1 MTQIVASRRKF
12 LKFSGALVVYFTAA
26 GAVRGA
32 EERPTIERTVSP
44 DDVQGFLAFHASGE
58 VSVFVGK
65 VDLGTGVQTAMMQIV
80 AEELDV
86 PMERIRYTQGDTAT
100 TPDQGTTS
108 GSFSIERGGVQLRRA
123 AATARQVLLARAAD
137 VLHVDRAHLT
147 IQSGIIRT
155 QDGRQIALG
164 DLIKDA
170 PIALPVDTKAPTKPP
185 SDYRIVGK
193 PVRRV
198 DIPDKVTARFTYM
211 QDFRL
216 PGMLHGRVI
225 RPAAIGANLLQ
236 VDESSLH
243 DIPGIVQVVRIN
255 NFLGVVART
264 EWAAIRAAQTLAV
277 TWSDAAMLPD
287 QAKLW
292 EVVRATPVV
301 HEDVTSATG
310 DVDQALRT
318 AKTTHEATFEF
329 AIQTHGSIGPSCAV
343 AQFDGDQFTCWTAS
357 QSVHTLR
364 HQLAATL
371 GITAEKV
378 RCIYIAGAG
387 CYGRNGHE
395 DAAADAALLA
405 RAARQPVRVQWMRA
419 DEHGWDPKGPPTLID
434 MRGGLDADGKVVAWS
449 GAFFYPHGA
458 AGNVA
463 LVASDLAGLPSDSDL
478 NPGNVISN
486 TAIQYRFPNVRTV
499 AHRLASTPLKPA
511 WIRTPG
517 RMQNTFANEAF
528 LDELA
533 KAAGADPLD
542 FRLQHIDDKRGQGV
556 LEAIDRVA
564 GWRDRAGPDR
574 NGRIVLGRGLAYVKY
589 ELYRTYVAAV
599 ADVEVDRKSGGLRV
613 RRCFVV
619 QDCGQI
625 INPDGVR
632 NQIEGNVIQTVS
644 RVLMEQ
650 VTFDRKMVTSLD
662 WASYPILTFPD
673 VPEVVIELI
682 DRPEMPPWGSGEP
695 SAAVVPAAIANA
707 VFDATGKR
715 LRSVPF
721 TADKVKAL
729 LARA

>member
-1 MTQIVASRRKF
+1 MTVFAAGRRDF
-12 LKFSGALVVYFTAA
+12 LKFSGALVVYFTVA
-26 GAVRGA
+26 GSVRGT
-32 EERPTIERTVSP
+32 EEPTPEKSISP
-44 DDVQGFLAFHASGE
+44 GEVQGFLVFHPSGE

-65 VDLGTGVQTAMMQIV
+65 VDLGTGVQTALLQIV

-86 PMERIRYTQGDTAT
+86 PMERIRYTQGDTAL
-100 TPDQGTTS
+100 TPDQGPTS
-108 GSFSIERGGVQLRRA
+108 GSFAIERGGMQLRHA
-123 AATARQVLLARAAD
+123 AATARQALLARAAEA
-137 VLHVDRAHLT
+137 LHVDRADLT
-147 IQSGIIRT
+147 IQNGAVRT
-155 QDGRQIALG
+155 QDARQVPLG
-164 DLIKDA
+164 DLVKDA
-170 PIALPVDTKAPTKPP
+170 PIALAVDVNAPTKSP
-185 SDYRIVGK
+185 SEYRIVGR
-193 PVRRV
+193 PVPRV
-198 DIPDKVTARFTYM
+198 DIPDKVAARFTYM

-216 PGMLHGRVI
+216 PGMLHARVI
-225 RPAAIGANLLQ
+225 RPPAIGATLLE

-243 DIPGIVQVVRIN
+243 DVPGVVQVVRLG

-264 EWAAIRAAQTLAV
+264 EWAAIRAARTLV
-277 TWSDAAMLPD
+277 VKWSEAATLPD

-292 EVVRATPVV
+292 DVVRATPVV
-301 HEDVTSATG
+301 REDVTSAIG
-310 DVDQALRT
+310 DIDQALRI
-318 AKTTHEATFEF
+318 AKTVHEATFDF

-343 AQFDGDQFTCWTAS
+343 AQFDGDQVTCWTAS

-371 GITAEKV
+371 GLSAEKV

-395 DAAADAALLA
+395 DAAADAVLLA
-405 RAARQPVRVQWMRA
+405 RAVGQPVRVQWMRA

-434 MRGGLDADGKVVAWS
+434 MRGGLNADGKVVAWS
-449 GAFFYPHGA
+449 GAFFYPQGG

-463 LVASDLAGLPSDSDL
+463 LVASDLAGLPSDSGL
-478 NPGNVISN
+478 NPGNVIN
-486 TAIQYRFPNVRTV
+486 DTAIPYRFPNINTV
-499 AHRLASTPLKPA
+499 AHRLASTPLKPS

-533 KAAGADPLD
+533 EASGIDPIDL
-542 FRLQHIDDKRGQGV
+542 RLQYIDDPRGQAV
-556 LEAIDRVA
+556 LEAVDRLA
-564 GWRDRAGPDR
+564 GWRTRSHPDR
-574 NGRIVLGRGLAYVKY
+574 SERIVVGRGLAYVKY

-599 ADVEVDRKSGGLRV
+599 ADVEVNRDSGELRV

-632 NQIEGNVIQTVS
+632 NQIEGNIIQTVS
-644 RVLMEQ
+644 RALLEQ

-673 VPEVVIELI
+673 VPEVMIELI

-707 VFDATGKR
+707 FFDATGKR

-721 TADKVKAL
+721 TADKVKAAL
-729 LARA
+729 DD

>member
-1 MTQIVASRRKF
+1 MTVSAASRRDF
-12 LKFSGALVVYFTAA
+12 LKFSGALVVYFAVA
-26 GAVRGA
+26 GPVRGT
-32 EERPTIERTVSP
+32 EELTPEKSVSP
-44 DDVQGFLAFHASGE
+44 GEVQGFLVFHPSGE
-58 VSVFVGK
+58 VSVFAGK
-65 VDLGTGVQTAMMQIV
+65 VDLGTGVQTALMQIV

-86 PMERIRYTQGDTAT
+86 PMERIRYTQGDTAL
-100 TPDQGTTS
+100 TPDQGPTS
-108 GSFSIERGGVQLRRA
+108 GSFAIERGGMQLRHA
-123 AATARQVLLARAAD
+123 AATARQALLARAAEA
-137 VLHVDRAHLT
+137 LHVDRADLT
-147 IQSGIIRT
+147 IQNGAVRT
-155 QDGRQIALG
+155 QDARQVRLG
-164 DLIKDA
+164 DLVKDA
-170 PIALPVDTKAPTKPP
+170 PIALAVDVNAPTKSP
-185 SDYRIVGK
+185 SEYRIVGK
-193 PVRRV
+193 PVPRV
-198 DIPDKVTARFTYM
+198 DIPDKVAARFTYM

-216 PGMLHGRVI
+216 PGMLHARVI
-225 RPAAIGANLLQ
+225 RPPAIGATLLEI
-236 VDESSLH
+236 DESSLH
-243 DIPGIVQVVRIN
+243 DVPGVVQVVRLG

-264 EWAAIRAAQTLAV
+264 EWAAIRAAQTLV
-277 TWSDAAMLPD
+277 VKWSEVATLPD
-287 QAKLW
+287 QARLW
-292 EVVRATPVV
+292 DVVRATPVV
-301 HEDVTSATG
+301 REDVTSAIG
-310 DVDQALRT
+310 DIDQALRI
-318 AKTTHEATFEF
+318 AKTAHEATFDF

-343 AQFDGDQFTCWTAS
+343 AQFDGDQVTCWTAS

-371 GITAEKV
+371 GLSAEKV

-395 DAAADAALLA
+395 DAAADAVLLA
-405 RAARQPVRVQWMRA
+405 RAVGQPVRVQWMRA

-434 MRGGLDADGKVVAWS
+434 MRGGLNADGKVVAWS
-449 GAFFYPHGA
+449 GAFFYPQGG

-463 LVASDLAGLPSDSDL
+463 LVASDLAGLPSDSGL
-478 NPGNVISN
+478 NPGNVIN
-486 TAIQYRFPNVRTV
+486 DTAIPYRFPNINTV
-499 AHRLASTPLKPA
+499 AHRLASTPLKPS

-533 KAAGADPLD
+533 EASGIDPIDL
-542 FRLQHIDDKRGQGV
+542 RLQHIDDPRGQAV
-556 LEAIDRVA
+556 LEAVDRLA
-564 GWRDRAGPDR
+564 GWRTRSHPDR
-574 NGRIVLGRGLAYVKY
+574 SERIVVGRGLAYVKY

-599 ADVEVDRKSGGLRV
+599 ADVEVNRDSGGLRV

-632 NQIEGNVIQTVS
+632 NQIEGNIIQTVS
-644 RVLMEQ
+644 RALLEQ

-707 VFDATGKR
+707 FFDATGKR

-721 TADKVKAL
+721 TADKVKAAL
-729 LARA
+729 HD

>member
-1 MTQIVASRRKF
+1 M
-12 LKFSGALVVYFTAA
+12 
-26 GAVRGA
+26 
-32 EERPTIERTVSP
+32 
-44 DDVQGFLAFHASGE
+44 QGFLAFHASGE

-123 AATARQVLLARAAD
+123 AATARQVLLGRAAD
-137 VLHVDRAHLT
+137 VLQVNRAHLT

-155 QDGRQIALG
+155 QDERQIALG
-164 DLIKDA
+164 DLIKDT
-170 PIALPVDTKAPTKPP
+170 PIALPVDTNAPTKPP

-225 RPAAIGANLLQ
+225 RPPAIGANLVQ
-236 VDESSLH
+236 VDESSVH

-277 TWSDAAMLPD
+277 TWSDAAILPD

-343 AQFDGDQFTCWTAS
+343 AQFEGDQVTCWTAS
-357 QSVHTLR
+357 QSVHTLC

-371 GITAEKV
+371 GISAEKV

-395 DAAADAALLA
+395 DAAADAVLLA
-405 RAARQPVRVQWMRA
+405 RAVRQPVRVQWMRA

-434 MRGGLDADGKVVAWS
+434 MRGGLDAEGKVVAWS

-486 TAIQYRFPNVRTV
+486 TAIQYGFPNVRTV

-533 KAAGADPLD
+533 TAAGVDPLD
-542 FRLQHIDDKRGQGV
+542 LRLQHVDDKRGKAV

-564 GWRDRAGPDR
+564 GWRGRAHPDR

-599 ADVEVDRKSGGLRV
+599 ADVEVDRESGGLRV

>member
-1 MTQIVASRRKF
+1 M
-12 LKFSGALVVYFTAA
+12 
-26 GAVRGA
+26 
-32 EERPTIERTVSP
+32 
-44 DDVQGFLAFHASGE
+44 
-58 VSVFVGK
+58 
-65 VDLGTGVQTAMMQIV
+65 
-80 AEELDV
+80 
-86 PMERIRYTQGDTAT
+86 
-100 TPDQGTTS
+100 
-108 GSFSIERGGVQLRRA
+108 QLRHA
-123 AATARQVLLARAAD
+123 AATARQALLARAAEA
-137 VLHVDRAHLT
+137 LHVDRADLT
-147 IQSGIIRT
+147 IQNGAVRT
-155 QDGRQIALG
+155 QGARQIPLG
-164 DLIKDA
+164 DLVKAA
-170 PIALPVDTKAPTKPP
+170 PIALAVDVNAPTKPP

-193 PVRRV
+193 PVPRV
-198 DIPDKVTARFTYM
+198 DIPDKVAARFTYM

-216 PGMLHGRVI
+216 PGMLHARVI
-225 RPAAIGANLLQ
+225 RPPAIGAALLE
-236 VDESSLH
+236 VDENSLH
-243 DIPGIVQVVRIN
+243 DVPGVVQIVRLG

-264 EWAAIRAAQTLAV
+264 EWAAIRAAQTLV
-277 TWSDAAMLPD
+277 VKWSDAATLPD
-287 QAKLW
+287 QATLW
-292 EVVRATPVV
+292 DVVRATPVV
-301 HEDVTSATG
+301 RQDVTSAIG
-310 DVDQALRT
+310 DAGQALRT
-318 AKTTHEATFEF
+318 AKTVHEATFDF

-343 AQFDGDQFTCWTAS
+343 AQFDGDQVTCWTAS

-371 GITAEKV
+371 GLSVDKV
-378 RCIYIAGAG
+378 RCVYIAGAG

-395 DAAADAALLA
+395 DAAADAVLLA
-405 RAARQPVRVQWMRA
+405 RAVGQPVRVQWMRA

-434 MRGGLDADGKVVAWS
+434 MRGGLNADGKVVAWS
-449 GAFFYPHGA
+449 GAFFYPQGG

-463 LVASDLAGLPSDSDL
+463 LVASDLAGLPSDSGL
-478 NPGNVISN
+478 NPGNVIN
-486 TAIQYRFPNVRTV
+486 DTAIPYRFPNINTV
-499 AHRLASTPLKPA
+499 AHRLASTPLKPS

-533 KAAGADPLD
+533 EASGIDPIDL
-542 FRLQHIDDKRGQGV
+542 RLQHIDDPRGQAV
-556 LEAIDRVA
+556 LEAVDRLA
-564 GWRDRAGPDR
+564 GWRTRSHPDR
-574 NGRIVLGRGLAYVKY
+574 SERIVVGRGLAYVKY

-599 ADVEVDRKSGGLRV
+599 AEVEVNRDSGGLRV

-632 NQIEGNVIQTVS
+632 NQIEGNIIQTVS
-644 RVLMEQ
+644 RALLEQ

-721 TADKVKAL
+721 TADKVKAAL
-729 LARA
+729 HD